1 MTATDTTTGRRS
13 AANTATAQD
22 PENPSC
28 TERTTRSMPI
38 IPATAAQVVR
48 QQACSRC
55 GAPRNVACQ
64 ASPPADHV
72 ARWLDTF
79 TARLITRADV
89 TEVLMRLVVL
99 TDWALIPAD
108 AAERAA

>member
-22 PENPSC
+22 PETPPC
-28 TERTTRSMPI
+28 ADRRPGPVTI

-48 QQACSRC
+48 QQPCSRC

-99 TDWALIPAD
+99 TEWALVPAD